1 MVPPDAQIVRAQI
14 EFVYNNGGY
23 IAQTQN
29 EQYFNVWD
37 DIEPADTLQT
47 FQKVPGQRIQCFQ
60 QPSCKPGAVLLL
72 ALDAVHADVRCRCCT
87 SLLAHVL

>member
-1 MVPPDAQIVRAQI
+1 M
-14 EFVYNNGGY
+14 YNNGGY

-47 FQKVPGQRIQCFQ
+47 FQKPPGEPACASCRHRQILQTALSWPAHPHACAYACMLPTLLPQ
-60 QPSCKPGAVLLL
+60 QLVGP
-72 ALDAVHADVRCRCCT
+72 H
-87 SLLAHVL
+87 